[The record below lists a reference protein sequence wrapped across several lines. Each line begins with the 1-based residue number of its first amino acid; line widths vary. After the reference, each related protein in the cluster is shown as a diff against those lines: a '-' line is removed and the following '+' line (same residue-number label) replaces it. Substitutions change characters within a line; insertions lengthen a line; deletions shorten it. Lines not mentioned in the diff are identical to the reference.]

1 MNFDSL
7 KTPIPE
13 FSQVMLN
20 EIEQQTVEDVKKEV
34 APLVFVLRGGEPT
47 VVCFDDFNLETK
59 HAVGDLLP
67 ILADRSDAVIFLTEA
82 WMSRLDPERD
92 KAQAQAMTEGQAPLI
107 PPRLDLNRTEAV
119 MVTLYLP
126 GGRRLIWMAPI
137 SMKDGQ
143 RTRADFEFMGDTA
156 DQNAKNFFKPMRFE

>member
-1 MNFDSL
+1 M
-7 KTPIPE
+7 T
-13 FSQVMLN
+13 LN
-20 EIEQQTVEDVKKEV
+20 EIEERSVEDVKTEV
-34 APLVFVLRGGEPT
+34 QPLLFVMQGRVRT
-47 VVCFDDFNLETK
+47 VTCFDNFDLETK
-59 HAVGDLLP
+59 HEVGGWLP
-67 ILADRSDAVIFLTEA
+67 IIAEQHDAVIFLTEA

-126 GGRRLIWMAPI
+126 GGRRLIWMAEI

-143 RTRADFEFMGDTA
+143 RTRGDFQFMGDTA
-156 DQNAKNFFKPMRFE
+156 DQNAKQFFKPMRFE